1 LYPTVVEESRGA
13 AVLPTVE
20 RRGTERGC
28 KLVHVVAGGRQA
40 GGRARQLGAAVR

>member
-20 RRGTERGC
+20 RRGTEREC

-40 GGRARQLGAAVR
+40 GGRARQLGAVVR